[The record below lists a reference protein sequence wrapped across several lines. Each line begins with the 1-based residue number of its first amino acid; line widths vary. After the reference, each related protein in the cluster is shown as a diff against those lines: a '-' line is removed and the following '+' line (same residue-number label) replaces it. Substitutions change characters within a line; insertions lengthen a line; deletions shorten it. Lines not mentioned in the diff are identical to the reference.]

1 MKLKVMTHVIAIS
14 GSSGSGKT
22 TLIKA
27 LSQLENSCALYFDD
41 YVEQTT
47 YPSDMKKWL
56 RNGADVNQ
64 INAWRFDEK
73 VKELAAEHKFDFIFI
88 EEPFG
93 GERRALSASI
103 DSVIC
108 LDPPQDVCLARLI
121 QRRIHETSDSELSGI
136 KAYLFDYEDYFRDI
150 YITVNKQVKLQAE
163 MVISGTF
170 STEYAIEK
178 VKRYLES
185 TYIINFQ

>member
-1 MKLKVMTHVIAIS
+1 MTHVIAIS
-14 GSSGSGKT
+14 GNSNSGKT
-22 TLIKA
+22 TLIKT

-73 VKELAAEHKFDFIFI
+73 VKEVAAEHKFDFIFI

-93 GERRALSASI
+93 RERRALSANI

-121 QRRIHETSDSELSGI
+121 QRRLHEMHDTDLSGI
-136 KAYLFDYEDYFRDI
+136 KTYLFKYEDYFRDI
-150 YITVNKQVKLQAE
+150 YINVNKQVKLQAD

-170 STEYAIEK
+170 STEGAFEK
-178 VKRYLES
+178 VKRYLKD
-185 TYIINFQ
+185 TFIINPQ

>member
-1 MKLKVMTHVIAIS
+1 MTHVIAIS

-73 VKELAAEHKFDFIFI
+73 VKALAGVQKFDFIFI

-93 GERRALSASI
+93 RERSALSVNI

-108 LDPPQDVCLARLI
+108 LEPPQDLCLARLI
-121 QRRIHETSDSELSGI
+121 QRRIHETSDSDLSGI

-150 YITVNKQVKLQAE
+150 YITVNKQVKLNAD

-170 STEYAIEK
+170 STEDAFEK
-178 VKRYLES
+178 VKHYLEDA
-185 TYIINFQ
+185 YIVNLQ